1 MVRKVSRS
9 SRQERD
15 PGTSRQDR
23 QMSDREVIEDRELTE
38 EERLDMFRT
47 SFFNSALPNLPRIS
61 GFHVCW
67 LTTTNPRDP
76 IHARLRLG
84 YQLIKAE
91 DVPGWEHSSLKTGD
105 WIGCIGVNE
114 MLAAKL
120 PIDLYEAYMREVHY
134 EQPLQEEEK
143 LNAATEDVLM
153 KTQSMA
159 KSRRIALM
167 KEEGSEELGK
177 DAPRVPSF
185 AVEAGD
191 VDPPR

>member
-1 MVRKVSRS
+1 MVRKVARS

-23 QMSDREVIEDRELTE
+23 SMTDRNVVEDRELTE
-38 EERLDMFRT
+38 TERLDMFRT
-47 SFFNSALPNLPRIS
+47 SFFNSALPNLPRIE

-76 IHARLRLG
+76 IHSRLRLG
-84 YQLIKAE
+84 YQLIKAD

-105 WIGCIGVNE
+105 WVGCIGVNE

-120 PIDLYEAYMREVHY
+120 PLNLYEAYMREAHY
-134 EQPLQEEEK
+134 EQPLREEEK

-159 KSRRIALM
+159 KSRRTSLT
-167 KEEGSEELGK
+167 KEDGSEELGR
-177 DAPRVPSF
+177 DAPQVPSF

-191 VDPPR
+191 VGA